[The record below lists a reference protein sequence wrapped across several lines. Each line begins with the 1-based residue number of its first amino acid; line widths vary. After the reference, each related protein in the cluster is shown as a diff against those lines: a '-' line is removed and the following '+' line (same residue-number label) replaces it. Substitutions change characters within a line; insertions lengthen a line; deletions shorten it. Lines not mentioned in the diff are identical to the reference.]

1 MPPALSFSQT
11 LKNTP
16 LNTIEQMKQRLA
28 ALTPESL
35 EIFDESGQ
43 HIGHEGAKGGGGHY
57 QLLLVSAFFRG
68 LALPARHRLV
78 YDALGPMMHSAIHAL
93 SIKAYAPEEI

>member
-1 MPPALSFSQT
+1 MR
-11 LKNTP
+11 
-16 LNTIEQMKQRLA
+16 QRLA

-35 EIFDESGQ
+35 EILDDSGQ
-43 HIGHEGAKGGGGHY
+43 HIGHDGAKGGGGHY
-57 QLLLVSAFFRG
+57 QLLLVSPRFHG

-78 YDALGPMMHSAIHAL
+78 YDALGPMMHNAIHAL

>member
-1 MPPALSFSQT
+1 MT
-11 LKNTP
+11 
-16 LNTIEQMKQRLA
+16 QRLA
-28 ALTPESL
+28 ALTPESMQIL
-35 EIFDESGQ
+35 DDSGK

-57 QLLLVSAFFRG
+57 QLLLVSPQFHG

-78 YDALGPMMHSAIHAL
+78 YDALGPMMHHAIHAL